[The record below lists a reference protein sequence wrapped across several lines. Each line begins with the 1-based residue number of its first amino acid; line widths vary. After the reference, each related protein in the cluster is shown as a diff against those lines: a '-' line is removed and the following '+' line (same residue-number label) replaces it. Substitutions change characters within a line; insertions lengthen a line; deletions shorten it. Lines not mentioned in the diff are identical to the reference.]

1 MQTYHAPRNRKF
13 FNKEIWKI
21 LGTFTKSLASHA
33 KICER
38 QNLINIGLL
47 SVGPSVFLSH
57 ALFQE
62 TVTTIDTTLGGEV
75 GKLGNVNPHACS
87 K

>member
-21 LGTFTKSLASHA
+21 LGTFTKSLDSDSASHA

-75 GKLGNVNPHACS
+75 GKCESSRVQ
-87 K
+87 